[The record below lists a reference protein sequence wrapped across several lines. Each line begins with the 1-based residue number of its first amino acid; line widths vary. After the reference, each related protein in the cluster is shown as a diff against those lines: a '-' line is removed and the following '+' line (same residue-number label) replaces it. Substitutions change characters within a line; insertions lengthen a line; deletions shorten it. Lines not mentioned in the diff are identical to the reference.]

1 MRNFSLTD
9 ETAIDVLIFWI
20 ESSDGAI
27 SYDEDKAVKRALDNM
42 EYSMTT
48 FRQTLSDLGALSTK
62 GLKEVEED
70 AINYVKKN
78 FSDDGKRLTYT
89 LVEAVAASGGGVG
102 QDAQKKL
109 DHLKG
114 ELGL

>member
-27 SYDEDKAVKRALDNM
+27 SYQEDQAVKRVLENM
-42 EYSMTT
+42 EYSMST
-48 FRQTLSDLGALSTK
+48 FRETMSHIGALSTE
-62 GLKEVEED
+62 GLEEVEED

-78 FSDDGKRLTYT
+78 FSDEGKKLSYSLLEAIAGSDGKIQ
-89 LVEAVAASGGGVG
+89 S
-102 QDAQKKL
+102 DAQKKL
-109 DHLKG
+109 THLKK